1 LRCHVDST
9 LGCAEGLNFSLRT
22 GDRQGLTVRL
32 TMPQL

>member
-1 LRCHVDST
+1 MGSP
-9 LGCAEGLNFSLRT
+9 EGLNFSLRT